1 MDNDLA
7 FSSATRVRQLI
18 ADGELSPVELTETFL
33 SRIDSLDDQLNSF
46 LTVASDY
53 ALATARRAEEAVTR
67 GDELGPLHGIPISI
81 KDLEMTAGIR
91 TTSGSLLYED
101 RVPEVDSTV
110 VERIRA
116 AGAIILGKTNTPEW
130 GLLGHTENRLGDHCR
145 NPWNT
150 SMTTGGSSGGAGASL
165 AAGLCSLAT
174 GSDGGGSIRI
184 PASFCGVYGI
194 KPTQGR
200 VPLYGG
206 LPVPAFA
213 NLFSQSGPMS
223 RTVRDSALLLQV
235 LAGHDP
241 RDASSLRSAPD
252 DYVAA
257 ADRGVQGLRV
267 GWSPDFGFAAVDPDV
282 QSSTLDAVKVFGE
295 LGAEV
300 EDVSISF
307 EKSPLDA
314 FWTMFSA
321 LSVFRYSDA
330 AGDRTDLLTDY
341 TRAWFKDGAEFTGSE
356 YVGALGERDRFIA
369 TFADVFEN
377 YDLIVTPSVATT
389 AFPVGD
395 PPGIIDG
402 REVEPFWGYV
412 QFSAVINL
420 IGYCAASIPCGFDS
434 EGLPIGLHIIGRPGD
449 DATVLAASAAF
460 EEARPWADRRP
471 PVS

>member
-1 MDNDLA
+1 
-7 FSSATRVRQLI
+7 
-18 ADGELSPVELTETFL
+18 
-33 SRIDSLDDQLNSF
+33 
-46 LTVASDY
+46 
-53 ALATARRAEEAVTR
+53 
-67 GDELGPLHGIPISI
+67 
-81 KDLEMTAGIR
+81 
-91 TTSGSLLYED
+91 
-101 RVPEVDSTV
+101 
-110 VERIRA
+110 
-116 AGAIILGKTNTPEW
+116 
-130 GLLGHTENRLGDHCR
+130 
-145 NPWNT
+145 
-150 SMTTGGSSGGAGASL
+150 
-165 AAGLCSLAT
+165 
-174 GSDGGGSIRI
+174 
-184 PASFCGVYGI
+184 
-194 KPTQGR
+194 
-200 VPLYGG
+200 
-206 LPVPAFA
+206 
-213 NLFSQSGPMS
+213 MS

-241 RDASSLRSAPD
+241 RDPSTLRSAPD

-257 ADRGVQGLRV
+257 TDRGVQGLRV

-282 QSSTLDAVKVFGE
+282 QSSTLEAVKVFGE
-295 LGAEV
+295 LGANV

-321 LSVFRYSDA
+321 LSVFRYSGA

-341 TRAWFKDGAEFTGSE
+341 TREWFKDGAEFTGSE

-369 TFADVFEN
+369 TFADAFEN

-389 AFPVGD
+389 AFPVGV

-449 DATVLAASAAF
+449 EATVLAASAAF